1 MSFIWPSMLFSL
13 LLVPLFGAGYIG
25 LVKRR
30 QEKTA
35 NLGMMGLLQTGAGQ
49 KLGRRKHLPF
59 VLFLAAISLLLVGFA
74 RPELP
79 VDLPRV
85 EGTVI
90 LAFDV
95 SNSMIADDLEPNRM
109 EAAKAAARN
118 FIENQP
124 PTVQVGIVAFSNG
137 GLIVQQPTNITAD
150 LLAAVDRLSPQGAT
164 SLGQGIFTSLNAI
177 AGEPIEI
184 DEAALESEDLQSG
197 DLQDVDIGYYGSA
210 VIVMLSDGE
219 DTTGI
224 DPLQM
229 AQLAAN
235 GGVRIFPIGI
245 GSTAGTVVEIDGFS
259 VATVLDEAILQ
270 EIAGLT
276 SGTYFYADDEA
287 DLEEIYDSIDLQLTI
302 RGEKMEVTS
311 IIAGI
316 GLLLFLAGGG
326 LSMVWFGRVP

>member
-1 MSFIWPSMLFSL
+1 MSFIWPTMLFSL
-13 LLVPLFGAGYIG
+13 LVVPLLLAGYVF
-25 LVKRR
+25 LLKRR
-30 QEKTA
+30 ARQTA
-35 NLGMMGLLQTGAGQ
+35 AIGSMGLFQTGTGQ
-49 KLGRRKHLPF
+49 KLDQRRHLPF
-59 VLFLAAISLLLVGFA
+59 VLFMLAITLLLVGFA

-79 VDLPRV
+79 VELPRV

-109 EAAKAAARN
+109 EAAKEAARN
-118 FIENQP
+118 FVENQP

-137 GLIVQQPTNITAD
+137 GLVVQQPTNITAD
-150 LLAAVDRLSPQGAT
+150 LLAAIDRLTPQGAT
-164 SLGQGIFTSLNAI
+164 SLGQGIFTSLSAI
-177 AGEPIEI
+177 RGEAIEI
-184 DEAALESEDLQSG
+184 DEEALEAE

-224 DPLQM
+224 DPLQVS
-229 AQLAAN
+229 QLAAN
-235 GGVRIFPIGI
+235 AGVRVFPIGI
-245 GSTAGTVVEIDGFS
+245 GSPEGTVVELDGFS
-259 VATVLDEAILQ
+259 VATVLDERILQ

-276 SGTYFYADDEA
+276 NGEYFYAEDTA
-287 DLEEIYDSIDLQLTI
+287 DLESIYDDIDLQLTI

-316 GLLLFLAGGG
+316 GLVLFLIGGG
-326 LSMVWFGRVP
+326 LSMLWFGRVP

>member
-1 MSFIWPSMLFSL
+1 
-13 LLVPLFGAGYIG
+13 
-25 LVKRR
+25 
-30 QEKTA
+30 
-35 NLGMMGLLQTGAGQ
+35 
-49 KLGRRKHLPF
+49 
-59 VLFLAAISLLLVGFA
+59 
-74 RPELP
+74 
-79 VDLPRV
+79 
-85 EGTVI
+85 
-90 LAFDV
+90 
-95 SNSMIADDLEPNRM
+95 
-109 EAAKAAARN
+109 
-118 FIENQP
+118 
-124 PTVQVGIVAFSNG
+124 
-137 GLIVQQPTNITAD
+137 
-150 LLAAVDRLSPQGAT
+150 
-164 SLGQGIFTSLNAI
+164 LGQGIFTSLNAI

-224 DPLQM
+224 DPLQV

>member
-1 MSFIWPSMLFSL
+1 MSFIWPTMLFSL
-13 LLVPLFGAGYIG
+13 LVVPLLLAGYVF
-25 LVKRR
+25 LLKRR
-30 QEKTA
+30 ARQTA
-35 NLGMMGLLQTGAGQ
+35 ALGSMGLFQTGTGQ
-49 KLGRRKHLPF
+49 KLDRRRHLPF
-59 VLFLAAISLLLVGFA
+59 VLFMLAITLLLVGFA

-79 VDLPRV
+79 VELPRV

-109 EAAKAAARN
+109 EAAKEAARN
-118 FIENQP
+118 FVENQP

-137 GLIVQQPTNITAD
+137 GLVVQQPTNITAD
-150 LLAAVDRLSPQGAT
+150 LLAAIDRLTPQGAT
-164 SLGQGIFTSLNAI
+164 SLGQGIFTSLSAI
-177 AGEPIEI
+177 RGEAIEI
-184 DEAALESEDLQSG
+184 DEEALEAE

-224 DPLQM
+224 DPLQVS
-229 AQLAAN
+229 QLAAN
-235 GGVRIFPIGI
+235 AGVRVFPIGI
-245 GSTAGTVVEIDGFS
+245 GSPEGTVVELDGFS
-259 VATVLDEAILQ
+259 VATVLDERILQ

-276 SGTYFYADDEA
+276 NGEYFYAEDTA
-287 DLEEIYDSIDLQLTI
+287 DLESIYDDIDLQLTI

-316 GLLLFLAGGG
+316 GLVLFLIGGG
-326 LSMVWFGRVP
+326 LSMLWFGRVP